1 MGKSLQEMIEALPVE
16 QQNAVEA
23 RFQVLYAEA
32 LSLRDLRKAQQLT
45 QEHLAKQLNIR
56 QESVSRI
63 EKRTDLLLSTLNSY
77 VKAMG
82 GELKLVVA
90 FPGRPPVTLEGLL
103 QSNTLSEEI

>member
-1 MGKSLQEMIEALPVE
+1 MGKSLQEVIEMLPAE
-16 QQNAVEA
+16 QQNAIEA

-103 QSNTLSEEI
+103 QSDTLSEEI